1 MLYVYIVAAAAAV
14 PLLNNFFP
22 ILRYDYS
29 VWLVPLLFLGILAGL
44 IIIHLITF
52 VVAGYVVNLKK
63 PQKGVSGFYRG
74 LVKTTLP
81 ILFTLLRVKVKTTGT
96 ERIEDTYPVML
107 VCNHI
112 NNIDPAVILKE
123 LPQLR
128 LGFIGK
134 KEIYTEMPFV
144 ARYMHKLNCLP
155 IDRENN
161 RQAAKTI
168 LEAIKLIK
176 DKTVSV
182 AIFPEGYTSLDGN
195 LQDFRNG
202 AFKIATKAV
211 CPIVVCTLVGTP
223 QAVKNLFKHKST
235 IYFDVLEVISAQ
247 EVSGMTTAEISE
259 RVHAEMKENIEKRE
273 AELCLKK

>member
-1 MLYVYIVAAAAAV
+1 MIYLYTVVAAAAV

-22 ILRYDYS
+22 ILRHNYS
-29 VWLVPLLFLGILAGL
+29 VWLVPVLFLGILAGL
-44 IIIHLITF
+44 IIIHLTTF
-52 VVAGYVVNLKK
+52 VLAGYAVNLKK

-81 ILFTLLRVKVKTTGT
+81 MLFSLLRVKVETTGT
-96 ERIEDTYPVML
+96 DKVSGVYPAML
-107 VCNHI
+107 VCNHL

-161 RQAAKTI
+161 REAAKTI
-168 LEAIKLIK
+168 IEAIRLIK
-176 DKTVSV
+176 DKTVSIG
-182 AIFPEGYTSLDGN
+182 IFPEGYTSLDGKF
-195 LQDFRNG
+195 QPFRNG

-223 QAVKNLFKHKST
+223 QAVKNLFRHKST
-235 IYFDVLEVISAQ
+235 IYFDVIEVIPAE

-259 RVHAEMKENIEKRE
+259 RVHAEMQANIDKRE
-273 AELCLKK
+273 AQLCSKK